1 MIQYSQEAALDR
13 QIKYQNFVLIL
24 IESEEHIYD
33 FLASEDPLMMQ
44 TILHL
49 LATMLILHHVR
60 RLVVNDI
67 DVNHLQDS
75 IEDIMGDYVES
86 PEYNK
91 RIQEVNKMYYDFRS
105 TLLPAKQP
113 IFDQLFSEMQAINDD
128 FAMQAFKRGI
138 TYGKS
143 ESYER

>member
-1 MIQYSQEAALDR
+1 
-13 QIKYQNFVLIL
+13 
-24 IESEEHIYD
+24 
-33 FLASEDPLMMQ
+33 MMQ
-44 TILHL
+44 TILRL
-49 LATMLILHHVR
+49 LATMLTLHHVR
-60 RLVVNDI
+60 RFIVNDL

-91 RIQEVNKMYYDFRS
+91 RIQKVNKMYYDFRS

-113 IFDQLFSEMQAINDD
+113 IFDQIFLEMQAINDD

>member
-1 MIQYSQEAALDR
+1 
-13 QIKYQNFVLIL
+13 
-24 IESEEHIYD
+24 
-33 FLASEDPLMMQ
+33 MQ
-44 TILHL
+44 TMLYL
-49 LATMLILHHVR
+49 LVTTLTLHHVR
-60 RLVVNDI
+60 RFIVNDI
-67 DVNHLQDS
+67 DVNHLPDS

-91 RIQEVNKMYYDFRS
+91 RILEVNKMYYDFRG
-105 TLLPAKQP
+105 TLFPAKQP
-113 IFDQLFSEMQAINDD
+113 IFDQIFLEMQAINDD

>member
-1 MIQYSQEAALDR
+1 M
-13 QIKYQNFVLIL
+13 
-24 IESEEHIYD
+24 
-33 FLASEDPLMMQ
+33 
-44 TILHL
+44 
-49 LATMLILHHVR
+49 
-60 RLVVNDI
+60 NDI

-91 RIQEVNKMYYDFRS
+91 RIQEVNKMYYDFRG

-113 IFDQLFSEMQAINDD
+113 IFDQIFLEMQAINDD
-128 FAMQAFKRGI
+128 FVMQVFKRGI